1 MCLMSKEDDEKEA
14 AELKQAQNMDGR
26 GDKGAIEKKNK
37 GFEIGGE
44 HGSR

>member
-1 MCLMSKEDDEKEA
+1 
-14 AELKQAQNMDGR
+14 MDGR